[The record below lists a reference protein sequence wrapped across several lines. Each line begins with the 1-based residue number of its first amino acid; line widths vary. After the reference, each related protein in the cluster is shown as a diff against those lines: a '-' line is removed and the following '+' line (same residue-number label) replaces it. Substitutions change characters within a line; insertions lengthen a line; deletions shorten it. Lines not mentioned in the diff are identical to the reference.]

1 MAVIITSKNN
11 EKVFSDKNFI
21 IIGSNSDCDYPVDV
35 DFDLILTVKYDEKL
49 NKCVVVN
56 DFANPKVLFRG
67 EPFLGKLVVD
77 KFCKLKFAG
86 SEDFLGIK
94 IEGKGTQNAHSNA
107 EAQLK
112 PTNLVND
119 KLDEVQ
125 QELETARI
133 FMPFSIRILAY
144 SVSPRP

>member
-21 IIGSNSDCDYPVDV
+21 IIGSNSDCGYPVDV
-35 DFDLILTVKYDEKL
+35 DFDLILTVKYDENL

-94 IEGKGTQNAHSNA
+94 IEAKGTHNAHSNN
-107 EAQLK
+107 EAQ
-112 PTNLVND
+112 
-119 KLDEVQ
+119 
-125 QELETARI
+125 
-133 FMPFSIRILAY
+133 
-144 SVSPRP
+144 